1 MSSTTTAT
9 AAAADVAM
17 PRRRMSIWRLE
28 WLRLTRSRGALVLGA
43 VYLAFGFLGPVLA
56 LYLQDL
62 VKLAQSDISISVPA
76 PTVQDGI
83 AEYISQVSQIG
94 LIVVVAVAAGAL
106 TFDARRGLSTFL
118 RTRARSMWMLIGP
131 RAAVTAAA
139 AVAAYALGTLA
150 AWYET
155 TMLIGD
161 LSAGA
166 VIEGLLCGSAYLV
179 FAVAVVCAAA
189 SMARN
194 TLGAVGTAL
203 AFLLLLPLA
212 GTSTAVHA
220 WLPSTLVGAP
230 IDLLGT
236 AHLSDYAPALV
247 AAATASAA
255 LVTLAVERLKR
266 REV

>member
-1 MSSTTTAT
+1 MSTTTTT
-9 AAAADVAM
+9 AIDTGAAR
-17 PRRRMSIWRLE
+17 PRRGMSIWRLE
-28 WLRLTRSRGALVLGA
+28 WLRLTRSHGAVVLGA

-76 PTVQDGI
+76 PTAQDGI
-83 AEYISQVSQIG
+83 AQYISQGSQIG

-118 RTRARSMWMLIGP
+118 RTRARSIWMLVGP

-139 AVAAYALGTLA
+139 AVAAYILGTLA

-179 FAVAVVCAAA
+179 FVVAVVCAAA

-194 TLGAVGTAL
+194 TLGTVGIAL

-212 GTSTAVHA
+212 GTSSAVHE
-220 WLPSTLVGAP
+220 WLPSTLVSAP
-230 IDLLGT
+230 VDLLHT
-236 AHLSDYAPALV
+236 AQLSDYAPALV

>member
-1 MSSTTTAT
+1 MSSTTTSTDAG
-9 AAAADVAM
+9 AAR

-43 VYLAFGFLGPVLA
+43 VYLVFGFLGPVLA

-62 VKLAQSDISISVPA
+62 VRLAQSEIRISVPA
-76 PTVQDGI
+76 PTAQDGI

-118 RTRARSMWMLIGP
+118 RTRARSMWMLVGP
-131 RAAVTAAA
+131 RAAVVAAA
-139 AVAAYALGTLA
+139 AVGAYALGTLA

-155 TMLIGD
+155 TLLIGD

-194 TLGAVGTAL
+194 TLGTVGIAL

-212 GTSTAVHA
+212 GTSTVVHK

-230 IDLLGT
+230 IDLLNT
-236 AHLSDYAPALV
+236 AQLSDYAPALV